1 MSAAIERVSGIDRG
15 VAARI
20 PPHAYFIV
28 SAIFHNLGPAF
39 AVLLFAHVEVLGVA
53 WFRIATAALIF
64 AVWRRPW
71 RVLAT
76 ASRRQL
82 ALILALGAVLGV
94 MNSVFYMAIHRLPL
108 GTVAAIEFVGP
119 IVLAAIGARTGRNVA
134 ALIAA
139 AAGVF
144 VLSNAQLMLQPLGLL
159 LAFANCALFMLYVI
173 LGHRLA
179 ADGGASGIDRLAAAM
194 MIAFVVVCPIGFQGA
209 VPAFGNL
216 TLLGAAVGVGVCSS
230 IIPYVC
236 DQLAMSRLS
245 RATFSL
251 LLSLLPA
258 TAVVIG
264 SVVLKQIPSAMD
276 LIGVGLVIAGVAL
289 HRPRPEP
296 TATEVSP

>member
-139 AAGVF
+139 AVGVF